1 MECSY
6 FNKTLTFFP
15 RRLRD
20 HIERGGHK
28 DCKSQRHYI
37 SVAEQYWPD
46 MTGPLYIWV
55 YIRCGFMQKT
65 YMISNQAKVPARCR
79 GIHEVPFL
87 SGEIL
92 TNNGCWER
100 ESHFCECCGRQE
112 DTHILIDCTTSRYI
126 STNTSFFLDH
136 ENISLQWTLM
146 KTETHG
152 CSRS

>member
-20 HIERGGHK
+20 YIERGGHK

-46 MTGPLYIWV
+46 MTGLLYI
-55 YIRCGFMQKT
+55 
-65 YMISNQAKVPARCR
+65 ISNQAKVPARCR

-92 TNNGCWER
+92 TNNGCSER

-112 DTHILIDCTTSRYI
+112 DTHILIGCTTSRYI
-126 STNTSFFLDH
+126 STNISVFLDH
-136 ENISLQWTLM
+136 ENISLQ
-146 KTETHG
+146 
-152 CSRS
+152 